1 MKYLDE
7 NYYHVFNRGSRSE
20 KIFFSEANY
29 EYFQRLMTRNS
40 IVHLVRVEAYCL
52 MPNHYH
58 IVIKQSVGG
67 SISKF
72 IQSLMTSYVQAINKM
87 YNLSGTLFQGK
98 AKAKQI
104 DTESS
109 LLQVVRYIHLN
120 PVKAGLVQR
129 PEDWRFSDYREWLG
143 LTSPNAWSDRRGSHR
158 TDWRGLLRSD
168 QRGISLREVLIV
180 NAEEYKQF
188 VEEEQ
193 AMQKENN
200 LHKFLINE

>member
-7 NYYHVFNRGSRSE
+7 NYYHMFNRGSRSE

-29 EYFQRLMTRNS
+29 EYFLRLITGNS
-40 IVHLVRVEAYCL
+40 IVHLVRVEACCL

-58 IVIKQSVGG
+58 IVVKQSVGG

-72 IQSLMTSYVQAINKM
+72 IQSVMTSYVQAVNKM
-87 YNLSGTLFQGK
+87 YNLSGSLFQGK
-98 AKAKQI
+98 AKAKLI

-109 LLQVVRYIHLN
+109 LMQVVRYIHLN
-120 PVKAGLVQR
+120 PVKAELVQR
-129 PEDWRFSDYREWLG
+129 PEDWRFSDYREWIG
-143 LTSPNAWSDRRGSHR
+143 LTSPTAWSDRKGSC
-158 TDWRGLLRSD
+158 RSD
-168 QRGISLREVLIV
+168 RRGTSLRDVLFL

-193 AMQKENN
+193 AIQKEND
-200 LHKFLINE
+200 LQKFLIDE